1 MTKKIVNASAAP
13 SLGDIF
19 ICEPE
24 MVERLYL
31 SGDPWEGANA
41 FLERRKPQFT
51 AK

>member
-13 SLGDIF
+13 NLGDIF

-31 SGDPWEGANA
+31 SSDPWEGANA